1 MLDKNKNHLI
11 MINTSSKKEL
21 KVILDYLSTKQ
32 CEVSTN
38 NLYLRT
44 QDKKY
49 NHNHQHMK
57 LEELLEL

>member
-1 MLDKNKNHLI
+1 